1 MKRKQ
6 ECAGVIF
13 GCVLRIFKTPSL
25 ERRGKFL
32 HFKVTFLAGS
42 SASYITRLLWVP
54 TAVMSRTSTPLTC
67 SVILYLS
74 HAQLCVEIDL
84 LGERGVV
91 EGCACVCVTA
101 QRAFDAACVCLVTVT
116 ITELNKIR

>member
-42 SASYITRLLWVP
+42 AASYITSLLWVP
-54 TAVMSRTSTPLTC
+54 TAVMLRTSTSLTC

-84 LGERGVV
+84 LGER
-91 EGCACVCVTA
+91 CVCV
-101 QRAFDAACVCLVTVT
+101 CVCDCSKGISRSVCLSHHGY
-116 ITELNKIR
+116 NNRAQ